1 MRGLWTWGACVCL
14 LMFGG
19 TGCYYEQWQNAE
31 RSNRVLSEDLAR
43 AKQDLQDCELQNK
56 QKDTTID
63 SLNKQLSAKD
73 QTIASLTAENEG
85 LRKSLSN
92 AEEAIKNA
100 MGKGMRDV
108 TIIKQALPPELDKAL
123 SDLAAQYPEL
133 FDYDKDKGALRWK
146 SDLLFPLGSD
156 ALASNDPKIM
166 EAMKKFAEIVNSA
179 AAAGFDVI
187 VVGHTCTTPIVKP
200 ETKAK
205 FPTNWHLSAGRAI
218 KIMETLAENGVAMTR
233 MGVMGYGEYRPI
245 ADNSSKE
252 GKAKNRRVEI
262 YLVKKGTVQSMGMNL
277 MHAPEQDLVY
287 MPATTGRTGS

>member
-1 MRGLWTWGACVCL
+1 MRGRSAWGLCICL
-14 LMFGG
+14 LAFSS

-31 RSNRVLSEDLAR
+31 RDNRVLREDLAR

-63 SLNKQLSAKD
+63 ALNKQLAAKD
-73 QTIASLTAENEG
+73 QTVASLTAENEG
-85 LRKSLSN
+85 LRRSLAN
-92 AEEAIKNA
+92 AEETIKNMA
-100 MGKGMRDV
+100 GKGPGSV
-108 TIIKQALPPELDKAL
+108 TIVKQALPEALDKAL

-146 SDLLFPLGSD
+146 ADMLFPLGSD
-156 ALASNDPKIM
+156 ELASADSKVM
-166 EAMKKFAEIVNSA
+166 EAMKKFAEIVNSS

-187 VVGHTCTTPIVKP
+187 VVGHTCTTPISKP

-218 KIMETLAENGVAMTR
+218 KIMEALGTNGVAMTR

-245 ADNSSKE
+245 ADNGSKE

-262 YLVKKGTVQSMGMNL
+262 YLVKKGSVQSMGMNL
-277 MHAPEQDLVY
+277 MHAPDQDLVY